1 MTKDV
6 VIVGNTEF
14 SRNMR
19 YFLEREDSKTGQ
31 RWNVVAYSVDK
42 EFISGK
48 FFDDRPIVDINELLT
63 LYPPDRFDV
72 LIAIGSAQMGE
83 LRQSLFSRV
92 KNLGYKILSY
102 VHHTAFIAGNSTI
115 GEGCIILP
123 YVYIGPNCSI
133 GTGVLLWDHVEC
145 GHDNRIGDYSTFS
158 GNAVLGGNAVVG
170 NHCYVGLA
178 ATIFNSAVVED
189 YALIG
194 ACAHVRRKVSKSRVL
209 VPPQSN
215 ILKNVTSRD
224 FKV

>member
-1 MTKDV
+1 MNKDV

-19 YFLEREDSKTGQ
+19 YFLEQEDSKTGQ
-31 RWNVVAYSVDK
+31 RWNVVAFSVDK
-42 EFISGK
+42 KFITSDT
-48 FFDDRPIVDINELLT
+48 FDERPIVDLNLLPT
-63 LYPPDRFDV
+63 LYPPDKYET
-72 LIAIGSAQMGE
+72 LIAIGSAQMGDV
-83 LRQSLFSRV
+83 RQNLFSRV
-92 KNLGYKILSY
+92 KTLGYKIISY
-102 VHHTAFIAGNSTI
+102 VHHTAFIAGNSSI

-133 GTGVLLWDHVEC
+133 GNGVLLWDHVEC
-145 GHDNRIGDYSTFS
+145 GHDNQIGDYSTCS
-158 GNAVLGGNAVVG
+158 GNAVLGGNSVIG
-170 NHCYVGLA
+170 SHCYVGLA
-178 ATIFNSAVVED
+178 ATIFNSAIVED

-215 ILKNVTSRD
+215 TLKNVTSRD